1 MAKKDMPIL
10 SMPNRKQKNDKYNL
24 GKYAPAKEKEDEL
37 QEALQDNK
45 IMPSFRT
52 AEMRMYFGE
61 FPKMKRTQEDLNQC
75 QTLIAGA
82 VQLMYDRL
90 MGKTEFDISERQY
103 NQFLCDAK
111 EKTKLFTWG
120 YETLDETAEWV
131 FDAINVEYEPDNDDI
146 EE

>member
-1 MAKKDMPIL
+1 MGNN
-10 SMPNRKQKNDKYNL
+10 SKYNL
-24 GKYAPAKEKEDEL
+24 SEKYKPLKSQEEEL
-37 QEALQDNK
+37 NEALNK
-45 IMPSFRT
+45 EEQIMPSFKT

-61 FPKMKRTQEDLNQC
+61 MPKMKRTQEDLNQC

-90 MGKTEFDISERQY
+90 MGNTEFDISERQY
-103 NQFLCDAK
+103 NQFLVDAK

-131 FDAINVEYEPDNDDI
+131 FDAINVEYE
-146 EE
+146 E